1 MISGGFKQR
10 VMTFTNARLMAGFFI
25 FALTLSVQAQVPL
38 ASLDRACERIGG
50 RLASV
55 DTDYCKNAG
64 LRVGNGASHRGMPF
78 LYRDYLPGSS
88 RRTPYRVMLIGGIHG
103 DELSSVS
110 IVFQWMKKLEK
121 ERLQPFHWRVIP
133 VSNPDGLLSRPSS
146 RTNAQGVDLNRNF
159 PTPNWANT
167 AHNYWIEKTR
177 RDRRRNPGKSAM
189 SEPETR
195 WLTEQIAEFRPDAIV
210 SVHAP
215 FGILDFDGP
224 LHPPQRFGYLRLQ
237 PLGVYPGSL
246 GNYSGVA
253 RGLPTITLE
262 LPHAGIM
269 PSVDQS
275 QRVWADMLT
284 WLEKHLP
291 TSEPPLFKRL
301 TDSPWSIGDKIVP
314 TAPEFSQASN

>member
-1 MISGGFKQR
+1 
-10 VMTFTNARLMAGFFI
+10 MAGLLAF
-25 FALTLSVQAQVPL
+25 SVAGAAFAQVPL
-38 ASLDRACERIGG
+38 ASLERACKNIGQ

-55 DTDYCKNAG
+55 DTEYCINAG
-64 LRVGNGASHRGMPF
+64 LKLGDGASHRGMPF

-110 IVFQWMKKLEK
+110 IVFQWMQKLDK

-133 VSNPDGLLSRPSS
+133 ASNPDGLLSRPSS
-146 RTNAQGVDLNRNF
+146 RTNARGVDLNRNF
-159 PTPNWANT
+159 PTPDWKNT
-167 AHNYWIEKTR
+167 AQKYWIEKTR
-177 RDRRRNPGKSAM
+177 RDPRRNPGPGPM
-189 SEPETR
+189 SEPESR
-195 WLTEQIAEFRPDAIV
+195 WLTQQIAEFRPDAIV

-246 GNYSGVA
+246 GNYSGVNK
-253 RGLPTITLE
+253 GLPTITLE

-269 PSVDQS
+269 PTFDQS

-284 WLEKHLP
+284 WLEEHLP
-291 TSEPPLFKRL
+291 NADAPLFQRL
-301 TDSPWSIGDKIVP
+301 DATPWTLGDAINPMTDHLL
-314 TAPEFSQASN
+314 QARN